1 MKKLRLQGYV
11 HSLFFKITAVYVV
24 GLLIMGLW
32 GCYVS
37 YSKEQNEIV
46 HRFERTMNQ
55 IDNQYTHATEDFWR
69 IYMPIFE
76 YPGSLY
82 SSLRNYL
89 RLDAGDALNPI
100 AKSELT
106 RALRAIMANDE
117 RIRWVGLYAGRNQTG
132 WLLFSGNG
140 TLTEMP
146 DDFPFREDLDRKGA
160 AKEIFESRVVE
171 IQGIR
176 MRSYVQCGGVTL
188 DIPGGCLLVGYD
200 ADELAPQT
208 LEDPQLANVRFL
220 LLQDKSIIYD
230 SANLY
235 EFPGNLS
242 EELTGMNTGFHI
254 INGEVFFLQKYETG
268 VEAHTILCMTSWRD
282 MFLKSLSSTPIIVL
296 IVAVF
301 WCISLMI
308 YSWTRRTIQ
317 RKIEKIQYGLEKIG
331 NNQLDYRISVPCAP
345 KDEFDSIGASIND
358 VAIQLQENIL
368 KAYRSMQ
375 KQREAEL
382 SELQTRFDPH
392 FLYNSLEVI
401 RGRVCENGDDETADI
416 IVKLAQIFRSF
427 IGSELFV
434 SIQEELDFCNLY
446 LSLLRYRYDDKV
458 NIIYDVDSDILQMG
472 IMRNLLQPILENY
485 FIHGFRTKEED
496 NWLSIHGFL
505 QDQDYVSFQ
514 IKDNGVGISTKRL
527 EEIQNRL
534 NEEKSTSE
542 SCYGLYNIHQRI
554 KLFYG
559 SDCGLSI
566 SLNKY
571 GGTTI
576 SIRILRLSCEE
587 HKTRLGRIEEADQM
601 QHFYDRAE

>member
-1 MKKLRLQGYV
+1 MKKLRLHGYV
-11 HSLFFKITAVYVV
+11 HSLFFKITVVYVV
-24 GLLIMGLW
+24 CLLIMGLW

-46 HRFERTMNQ
+46 HRFERTMSQ
-55 IDNQYTHATEDFWR
+55 IDKQYTHATEDFWR

-106 RALRAIMANDE
+106 SALRAIMANDE
-117 RIRWVGLYAGRNQTG
+117 RIRWVGLYAGRNQRG

-140 TLTEMP
+140 ILTEMP

-171 IQGIR
+171 IQGVS
-176 MRSYVQCGGVTL
+176 MRSYVQCGGVML
-188 DIPGGCLLVGYD
+188 DIPGSCLLVGYD

-220 LLQDKSIIYD
+220 LLQDKGIIYD

-254 INGEVFFLQKYETG
+254 INGEFFFLQKYETG
-268 VEAHTILCMTSWRD
+268 VAAHTILCMTSCRD
-282 MFLKSLSSTPIIVL
+282 MLLKSLSSTPIIVL

-345 KDEFDSIGASIND
+345 KDEFDSIGVSIND

-401 RGRVCENGDDETADI
+401 RGRVFENGDDETADI

-472 IMRNLLQPILENY
+472 IIRNLLQPILENY

-505 QDQDYVSFQ
+505 QDEDYICFQ
-514 IKDNGVGISTKRL
+514 IKDNGVGIPTKRL

-542 SCYGLYNIHQRI
+542 SSYGLYNIHQRI

-559 SDCGLSI
+559 SNCGLSI
-566 SLNKY
+566 SINKY

-587 HKTRLGRIEEADQM
+587 HKTRLSRIDEADQM
-601 QHFYDRAE
+601 QHFHDRAD